1 MSDFNLLPRI
11 LIVDDRFGRIHHHQR
26 NEERAN
32 LCKQYLIEDVT
43 GDEIGKGTRQKIKK
57 PVAQV
62 VFCRGQMPVCST
74 IGDTVEN
81 DLEGTLE
88 VIRKGWQTWQPNKP
102 RWAMVLVDLCF
113 YTGQVTEE
121 SEQEKGLGMPKG
133 REGDDNPQ
141 HYFGLQLLRAIQSEF
156 SELPVVILS
165 SKRREEVSRA
175 CSCSGAYDFMV
186 CDDEQGAK
194 RLQQCLHYDGLIADD
209 SRKITGHSKALL
221 FALRAARRAASTPKN
236 LLIRGERGT
245 GKELLADFFHDQR
258 QKNCPDKIPFILV
271 NSAVLTKELYA
282 SELFGIKKKVATG
295 VDERIGLIK
304 QAEGGDLFLDEIK
317 DMPPQVQAGVLRVLQ
332 NNQIT
337 PVGATAPQTIDVRF
351 ISATNADIEAL
362 VAADKF
368 RADLLDRLINGGTI
382 IYLPPLRER
391 KEDIPTLV
399 EKFVRQ
405 AESENPRARQRE
417 IEPDALNKLWTYDW
431 PGNIRE
437 LRSCIYSAVDNYPRV
452 EHLAPLHIQ
461 LSSEVDSAMSKN
473 TVYVQ
478 QASVSLQP
486 ETHRVPS
493 VSEGN
498 HAIVNINELIQFMN
512 EFSFKST
519 SAVELHGKLGEL
531 RAACAR
537 LLARYVTAALK
548 IRNKNP
554 TPTHPEGEPNIE
566 GAMKL
571 ITGNPKL
578 NQTEPGRLLKRLLK
592 IDQKGIKTLVL
603 SEPLLKKAAERV
615 ELKFHTEKKE

>member
-11 LIVDDRFGRIHHHQR
+11 LIVDDRFGRIHHNQR

-32 LCKQYLIEDVT
+32 LCGQYLIEDVT
-43 GDEIGKGTRQKIKK
+43 FDEIGKGTPQKIKK

-62 VFCRGQMPVCST
+62 VFCRGQMPICST

-102 RWAMVLVDLCF
+102 RWAMVLLDLCF

-121 SEQEKGLGMPKG
+121 SEQEKGLGMPLG
-133 REGDDNPQ
+133 SEGDNNPQ
-141 HYFGLQLLRAIQSEF
+141 HYFGLQLLCAIQNEF

-165 SKRREEVSRA
+165 SKRRCDVSRA
-175 CSCSGAYDFMV
+175 FSCSGAYDFLV

-194 RLQQCLHYDGLIADD
+194 HLQQCLHYDGLIPDK
-209 SRKITGHSKALL
+209 RKKITGHSKALL
-221 FALRAARRAASTPKN
+221 LALRAARRAASTPKN
-236 LLIRGERGT
+236 ILIRGERGT
-245 GKELLADFFHDQR
+245 GKELLADFLHDQR
-258 QKNCPDKIPFILV
+258 QKNCPDKMPFIPV
-271 NSAVLTKELYA
+271 NSAILTKELYA

-304 QAEGGDLFLDEIK
+304 EADGGDLFLDEIK
-317 DMPPQVQAGVLRVLQ
+317 DMPSQVQAGILRVLQ
-332 NNQIT
+332 NNQMT
-337 PVGATAPQTIDVRF
+337 PVGATAPQTIDTRF

-362 VAADKF
+362 VATDKF
-368 RADLLDRLINGGTI
+368 RSDLRDRLINGGTI
-382 IYLPPLRER
+382 DLPPLRDR

-399 EKFVRQ
+399 EKFVRE

-417 IEPDALNKLWTYDW
+417 IEPNALDKLCTYDW

-437 LRSCIYSAVDNYPRV
+437 LRSCIYRAVDNYPRV
-452 EHLAPLHIQ
+452 EHLAPIHIQ
-461 LSSEVDSAMSKN
+461 LSSEADSAVFKN

-478 QASVSLQP
+478 QASVSIQP
-486 ETHRVPS
+486 ETHPVPS
-493 VSEGN
+493 VSVGN
-498 HAIVNINELIQFMN
+498 HAIVNINELIQFLN
-512 EFSFKST
+512 EFSFNSA
-519 SAVELHGKLGEL
+519 SAVELYGQLGEL

-537 LLARYVTAALK
+537 LLARYVIAALK

-571 ITGNPKL
+571 ITGNPRL
-578 NQTEPGRLLKRLLK
+578 NQTEPRRLLKRLLK
-592 IDQKGIKTLVL
+592 IDLIGIKTLVL
-603 SEPLLKKAAERV
+603 SEPLLKKAVERV
-615 ELKFHTEKKE
+615 ELKFETEKKE

>member
-11 LIVDDRFGRIHHHQR
+11 LIVDDRFGRIHYNRQ

-32 LCKQYLIEDVT
+32 LCEQYLIEDVT
-43 GDEIGKGTRQKIKK
+43 RDEIGKGTPQKIKK

-62 VFCRGQMPVCST
+62 VFCRGQMPICST

-88 VIRKGWQTWQPNKP
+88 VIRAGWQTWQPNKP
-102 RWAMVLVDLCF
+102 RWAMVLLDLCF

-141 HYFGLQLLRAIQSEF
+141 HYFGLQLLRAIHNEF

-165 SKRREEVSRA
+165 SKRREDVSRVF
-175 CSCSGAYDFMV
+175 SCSGAYDFLV
-186 CDDEQGAK
+186 CDDEQGSK
-194 RLQQCLHYDGLIADD
+194 RLQQCLHYDGLIPDER
-209 SRKITGHSKALL
+209 RKITGHSKVLL
-221 FALRAARRAASTPKN
+221 LALRTARRAASTQKN
-236 LLIRGERGT
+236 ILIRGERGT
-245 GKELLADFFHDQR
+245 GKELLADFLHDQR
-258 QKNCPDKIPFILV
+258 QKNCPDKIPFIQV
-271 NSAVLTKELYA
+271 NSAVLTPELYA

-304 QAEGGDLFLDEIK
+304 EAEGGDLFLDEIK
-317 DMPPQVQAGVLRVLQ
+317 DMSPQVQAGVLRVLQ
-332 NNQIT
+332 SNQMT
-337 PVGATAPQTIDVRF
+337 PVGTTAPQTIEVRF

-362 VAADKF
+362 VATDKF
-368 RADLLDRLINGGTI
+368 RADLRDRLINGGTI
-382 IYLPPLRER
+382 YLPPLRDR

-417 IEPDALNKLWTYDW
+417 IEPNVLDKLCTYNW

-452 EHLAPLHIQ
+452 EHLAPIHIQ
-461 LSSEVDSAMSKN
+461 LSSEADSAMFKN

-478 QASVSLQP
+478 QASVLSIQP
-486 ETHRVPS
+486 ETHLVPS
-493 VSEGN
+493 VSVGN
-498 HAIVNINELIQFMN
+498 HAIVNINDLIQFLN
-512 EFSFKST
+512 EFSFNST
-519 SAVELHGKLGEL
+519 SAVELHGKLSEL

-554 TPTHPEGEPNIE
+554 TPTNPEGEPNIE

-578 NQTEPGRLLKRLLK
+578 NQTEPRRLLKRLLK
-592 IDQKGIKTLVL
+592 IDQEGIKTLVL

-615 ELKFHTEKKE
+615 ELKFNTEKKE